1 MILFFAFF
9 AGVLS
14 VLAPCVLPV
23 LPVLLWG
30 GIAKQNSKSPYII
43 LISSLFF
50 IFVFTLVLKIWASF
64 LPISQ
69 ETFTIIS
76 AIIITSYGLILIWPQ
91 LRDRAKSLLP
101 SRSSHLNSKN
111 KKTWFRGDVL
121 LWASLGPIFASC
133 SPTYALIISTILPAN
148 LTMGILSILMYIIG
162 FWLVIFIIIYFGK
175 EALQHLRRYANPEG
189 IFKKIIGI
197 ILILTGVLI
206 LSWGFKQIESQ
217 IVNTS
222 FWTFF
227 TKIEKNAVK
236 KLN

>member
-14 VLAPCVLPV
+14 VLAPCVLPI

-30 GIAKQNSKSPYII
+30 WLAKNNKSSPYII

-50 IFVFTLVLKIWASF
+50 IFTFTLILKVWASI

-69 ETFTIIS
+69 GTFTIIS

-91 LRDRAKSLLP
+91 LRDKLKSLFP
-101 SRSSHLNSKN
+101 SRSSNITTKN

-148 LTMGILSILMYIIG
+148 LTIGILSILMYIIG

-175 EALQHLRRYANPEG
+175 EALQYLRRYANPEG

-197 ILILTGVLI
+197 ILIITGVLI
-206 LSWGFKQIESQ
+206 LSWGFKRLETQ
-217 IVNTS
+217 IVNSS

-227 TKIEKNAVK
+227 TKIEKNAIK
-236 KLN
+236 NLN

>member
-14 VLAPCVLPV
+14 VLAPCVLPI

-30 GIAKQNSKSPYII
+30 WLAKNNKSSPYII

-50 IFVFTLVLKIWASF
+50 IFTFTLILKVWASI

-69 ETFTIIS
+69 GTFTIIS

-91 LRDRAKSLLP
+91 LRDKLKSLFP
-101 SRSSHLNSKN
+101 SRSSHLNTKN
-111 KKTWFRGDVL
+111 KKNWFRGDVL

-148 LTMGILSILMYIIG
+148 LTIGILSILMYIIG

-175 EALQHLRRYANPEG
+175 EALQHLRRYANPKG

-197 ILILTGVLI
+197 ILIITGILI
-206 LSWGFKQIESQ
+206 LSWGFKRLEIQL
-217 IVNTS
+217 VNSS

-227 TKIEKNAVK
+227 TKIEKNAIK
-236 KLN
+236 NLN

>member
-14 VLAPCVLPV
+14 VLAPCVLPI

-30 GIAKQNSKSPYII
+30 WLAKNNKSSPYII

-50 IFVFTLVLKIWASF
+50 IFTFTLILKVWAGF

-91 LRDRAKSLLP
+91 LRDKLKSLFP
-101 SRSSHLNSKN
+101 SRSSHLNTKN
-111 KKTWFRGDVL
+111 KKNWFRGDVL

-148 LTMGILSILMYIIG
+148 LTIGILSILMYIIG

-175 EALQHLRRYANPEG
+175 EALQHLRRYANPQG

-197 ILILTGVLI
+197 ILVITGILI
-206 LSWGFKQIESQ
+206 LSWGFKRLETQ
-217 IVNTS
+217 IVNSS
-222 FWTFF
+222 FGTYF
-227 TKIEKNAVK
+227 TKIERNAIKN
-236 KLN
+236 LH

>member
-14 VLAPCVLPV
+14 VLAPCVLPI

-30 GIAKQNSKSPYII
+30 WLAKKDKSSPYII

-50 IFVFTLVLKIWASF
+50 IFIFTLILKVWTGF

-91 LRDRAKSLLP
+91 LRDKLKSLFP
-101 SRSSHLNSKN
+101 SRSSHLNTKN
-111 KKTWFRGDVL
+111 KKNWFRGDVL

-148 LTMGILSILMYIIG
+148 LTIGILSILMYIIG

-175 EALQHLRRYANPEG
+175 EALQHLRRYANPQG

-197 ILILTGVLI
+197 ILIITGVLI
-206 LSWGFKQIESQ
+206 LSWGFKRLETQ
-217 IVNTS
+217 IVNS
-222 FWTFF
+222 WFGTFF